1 MGTDADLQ
9 TVMDRFLPAYRA
21 AHGLTPRE
29 AAVCHHIQS
38 CRTAA
43 LGGVELHCG
52 ACDYQVPWYCACR
65 DRHCPKCQ
73 WRATQ
78 AWCARQGEAVLP
90 VTYYHVVFT
99 LPHALNAWVALH
111 PAVIYQR
118 FFHAVWATLQAF
130 GADPKRLG
138 GQLGATLVLHTW
150 GQQLWRHVHLH
161 GLIPGGALDAEGQW
175 HAARSTYL
183 FPDRALARHVRGRL
197 VSELRAA
204 YANGA
209 LPKLTDP
216 VVVDRLLDDL
226 MQTDW
231 VVYTKPW
238 LRRPETVIAYL
249 SRYTFRTAISDARI
263 GAIKGESVAVR
274 YKDYRDGARWKT
286 LELSGTEL
294 IRRFLLHVL
303 PKGLMRIRHY
313 GFLANRCRRQKLAQI
328 RAVLDQPAPSAES
341 AEATTTPDAW
351 PCPRC
356 HRGQLVPRA
365 WLAPV
370 RPGRPALAPG

>member
-1 MGTDADLQ
+1 MATDADLQ
-9 TVMDRFLPAYRA
+9 TVMNRFLPAYRA
-21 AHGLTPRE
+21 EHGLTSRE

-52 ACDYQVPWYCACR
+52 ACDYQAPWYCACR

-78 AWCARQGEAVLP
+78 AWCARQGAAVLP

-118 FFHAVWATLQAF
+118 FFRAVWATLQAF
-130 GADPKRLG
+130 GADRRRLG
-138 GQLGATLVLHTW
+138 GQVGATLVLHTW

-161 GLIPGGALDAEGQW
+161 GLIPGGALTAEGQW

-204 YANGA
+204 YTNGE
-209 LPKLTDP
+209 LSRLRDP
-216 VVVDRLLDDL
+216 VAVDRLLDEL
-226 MQTDW
+226 MHTDW

-263 GAIKGESVAVR
+263 GPITGDAVDVR
-274 YKDYRDGARWKT
+274 YKDYRDGERWKT
-286 LELSGTEL
+286 LRLSGAEL

-328 RAVLDQPAPSAES
+328 RAVLDQPAPAAVRPAAMPES
-341 AEATTTPDAW
+341 W

-356 HRGQLVPRA
+356 HHGQLVPRV

-370 RPGRPALAPG
+370 QPDRPALAPG